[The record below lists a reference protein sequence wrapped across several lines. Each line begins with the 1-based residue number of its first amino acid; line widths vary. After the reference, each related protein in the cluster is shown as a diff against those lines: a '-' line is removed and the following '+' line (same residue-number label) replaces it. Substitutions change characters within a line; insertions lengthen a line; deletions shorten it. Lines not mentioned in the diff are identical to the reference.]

1 MQQIDEFV
9 MFQRS
14 GPVPIVE
21 IKNVLRQVR
30 GELKH
35 KYGVSRI
42 GLFGS
47 VVREDEQIVRDVDL
61 LVEFGRP
68 LGILF
73 IHLADYL
80 EEILGRPV
88 DLVTLMAIKENRRA
102 SVLEDVEYVEA

>member
-1 MQQIDEFV
+1 MPSVAKQPSKQ
-9 MFQRS
+9 
-14 GPVPIVE
+14 E

-35 KYGVSRI
+35 KYGVRRI

-47 VVREDEQIVRDVDL
+47 LVREDEQVVRDVDL
-61 LVEFGRP
+61 LVEFERP
-68 LGILF
+68 VGLLF

-80 EEILGRPV
+80 EEVLGRPV

>member
-1 MQQIDEFV
+1 M
-9 MFQRS
+9 
-14 GPVPIVE
+14 PIVAKQPSKQE
-21 IKNVLRQVR
+21 IKSALCQVS

-35 KYGVSRI
+35 EYGVGRI

-61 LVEFGRP
+61 LVEFERP
-68 LGILF
+68 VGLMLIYP
-73 IHLADYL
+73 ADYL

-88 DLVTLMAIKENRRA
+88 DLVTLRAIKENRRT

>member
-1 MQQIDEFV
+1 MSSVAKQSSKQK
-9 MFQRS
+9 
-14 GPVPIVE
+14 
-21 IKNVLRQVR
+21 IKNALRQIR

-35 KYGVSRI
+35 KYGVRRI

-47 VVREDEQIVRDVDL
+47 LVREDEQIVRDVDL
-61 LVEFGRP
+61 LVEFERP
-68 LGILF
+68 VGLLF

-80 EEILGRPV
+80 EEVLGRPV

>member
-1 MQQIDEFV
+1 MPSIAKQPSKQEN
-9 MFQRS
+9 
-14 GPVPIVE
+14 
-21 IKNVLRQVR
+21 KNALRQIR

-35 KYGVSRI
+35 KYGVRRI

-47 VVREDEQIVRDVDL
+47 LVREDEQIVRDVDL
-61 LVEFGRP
+61 LVEFERP
-68 LGILF
+68 VGLLF

-80 EEILGRPV
+80 EEVLGRPV

>member
-1 MQQIDEFV
+1 MPSVAKQPSKQ
-9 MFQRS
+9 
-14 GPVPIVE
+14 E
-21 IKNVLRQVR
+21 IKNALRQIR

-35 KYGVSRI
+35 KYGVRRI

-47 VVREDEQIVRDVDL
+47 LVREDEQVVRDVDL
-61 LVEFGRP
+61 LVEFERP
-68 LGILF
+68 VGLLF

-80 EEILGRPV
+80 EEVLGRPV

>member
-1 MQQIDEFV
+1 MPLVAKQSSKQ
-9 MFQRS
+9 
-14 GPVPIVE
+14 E
-21 IKNVLRQVR
+21 IKNVLRQVSS
-30 GELKH
+30 ELKH

-61 LVEFGRP
+61 LVEFERP
-68 LGILF
+68 VGLLF

-80 EEILGRPV
+80 EEVLGRPV

>member
-1 MQQIDEFV
+1 MPSVAKQPSEQ
-9 MFQRS
+9 
-14 GPVPIVE
+14 E
-21 IKNVLRQVR
+21 IKNALRQIR

-35 KYGVSRI
+35 KYGVRRI

-47 VVREDEQIVRDVDL
+47 LVREDEQIVRDVDL
-61 LVEFGRP
+61 LVEFERP
-68 LGILF
+68 VGLLF

-80 EEILGRPV
+80 EEVLGRPV

>member
-1 MQQIDEFV
+1 MPLVAKQSSKQ
-9 MFQRS
+9 
-14 GPVPIVE
+14 E
-21 IKNVLRQVR
+21 IKNVLRQVSS
-30 GELKH
+30 ELKH

-61 LVEFGRP
+61 LVEFERP
-68 LGILF
+68 VGLLF

-80 EEILGRPV
+80 EEVLGRPV

-102 SVLEDVEYVEA
+102 SVLEDVEYAEA

>member
-1 MQQIDEFV
+1 MPSVAKQPSKQ
-9 MFQRS
+9 
-14 GPVPIVE
+14 E
-21 IKNVLRQVR
+21 IKNALRQIR

-35 KYGVSRI
+35 KYGVRRI

-47 VVREDEQIVRDVDL
+47 LVREDEQIVRDVDL
-61 LVEFGRP
+61 LVEFERP
-68 LGILF
+68 VGLLF

-80 EEILGRPV
+80 EGVLGRPV

>member
-1 MQQIDEFV
+1 MSSVAKQPSKQ
-9 MFQRS
+9 
-14 GPVPIVE
+14 E
-21 IKNVLRQVR
+21 IKNALRQIR

-35 KYGVSRI
+35 KYGVRRI

-47 VVREDEQIVRDVDL
+47 LVREDEQIVRDVDL
-61 LVEFGRP
+61 LVEFERP
-68 LGILF
+68 VGLLF

-80 EEILGRPV
+80 EEVLGRPV